1 MPQRLKIL
9 IELQK
14 VDSRLREL
22 KALQGDLPKKLE
34 ALKKQINEKTALLS
48 EKETALESAKKT
60 KHSAELEIQS
70 LREKDKKYRDQLF
83 KVTTNR
89 EYDAIQAEIDATA
102 ASIDEQETLFLEASE
117 KEETLTA
124 EIEQLKNEIQEAEKE
139 TAGVEEELQEKM
151 NLTRREETELQRR
164 REELVHDLDVP
175 IYRTYERI
183 RKGKPD
189 GLAVVPV
196 INGACGGCRQAIPP
210 QKILEIRR
218 MNQIIICEG
227 CGRILVWQDEE

>member
-9 IELQK
+9 IELQN
-14 VDSRLREL
+14 VDSRLRDL
-22 KALQGDLPKKLE
+22 QALQGDLPKKLE
-34 ALKKQINEKTALLS
+34 ALKQEAEEKSSLLNEKEAALA
-48 EKETALESAKKT
+48 EAKKN

-102 ASIDEQETLFLEASE
+102 TSIDQQETLFLESTEQEE
-117 KEETLTA
+117 KLSV
-124 EIEQLKNEIQEAEKE
+124 EIEELKKVLEEIRKNMEEVEK
-139 TAGVEEELQEKM
+139 ELQEKL
-151 NLTRREETELQRR
+151 NLTRKEENELQRR

-183 RKGKPD
+183 RKGKAD

-196 INGACGGCRQAIPP
+196 VNGACGGCRQAIPP

-218 MNQIIICEG
+218 MNQVIICEG
-227 CGRILVWQDEE
+227 CGRILIWQEEE

>member
-14 VDSRLREL
+14 VDSRLRDL

-34 ALKKQINEKTALLS
+34 ALKQKVSEKSSLLS
-48 EKETALESAKKT
+48 EKEAALEEAKKD

-89 EYDAIQAEIDATA
+89 EYDAIQAEIDAMATA
-102 ASIDEQETLFLEASE
+102 IDEQETLFLESSE
-117 KEETLTA
+117 KEETFTK
-124 EIEQLKNEIQEAEKE
+124 EIEELKKELEEIKKNVADVEK
-139 TAGVEEELQEKM
+139 ELQEKL

-183 RKGKPD
+183 RKGKSD

-196 INGACGGCRQAIPP
+196 VNGACGGCRQAIPP

-218 MNQIIICEG
+218 MNQVIICEG
-227 CGRILVWQDEE
+227 CGRILIWQEDE

>member
-22 KALQGDLPKKLE
+22 QALQGDLPKRLE
-34 ALKKQINEKTALLS
+34 ALKQNVNEKSDLLHA
-48 EKETALESAKKT
+48 KEAALEEAKT
-60 KHSAELEIQS
+60 AKHLAELEIQS
-70 LREKDKKYRDQLF
+70 LREKDKKYHDQLF

-89 EYDAIQAEIDATA
+89 EYDAIQAEIDATTTA
-102 ASIDEQETLFLEASE
+102 IDEQETLFLEASE

-124 EIEQLKNEIQEAEKE
+124 EIEELKKEVEQIQAEAVEVEK
-139 TAGVEEELQEKM
+139 ELQEKL

-196 INGACGGCRQAIPP
+196 VNGACGGCRQAIPP

-218 MNQIIICEG
+218 MNQVIICEG
-227 CGRILVWQDEE
+227 CGRILVWPDEE

>member
-22 KALQGDLPKKLE
+22 QALQGDLPKRLE
-34 ALKKQINEKTALLS
+34 ALKQNVNEKSDLLHA
-48 EKETALESAKKT
+48 KEAALEEAKTT
-60 KHSAELEIQS
+60 KHLAELEIQS
-70 LREKDKKYRDQLF
+70 LREKDKKYHDQLF

-89 EYDAIQAEIDATA
+89 EYDAIQAEIDATTTA
-102 ASIDEQETLFLEASE
+102 IDEQETLFLEASE

-124 EIEQLKNEIQEAEKE
+124 EIEELKKEVEQIKAEAVEVEK
-139 TAGVEEELQEKM
+139 ELQEKL

-196 INGACGGCRQAIPP
+196 VNGACGGCRQAIPP

-218 MNQIIICEG
+218 MNQVIICEG
-227 CGRILVWQDEE
+227 CGRILVWPDEE

>member
-1 MPQRLKIL
+1 LPQRLKIL

-22 KALQGDLPKKLE
+22 EALQGDLPKKLQS
-34 ALKKQINEKTALLS
+34 LKQQVDEKTTLLG
-48 EKETALESAKKT
+48 EKRKALEEAQKSKYA
-60 KHSAELEIQS
+60 AELEIKS

-89 EYDAIQAEIDATA
+89 EYDAIQAEIDSTA
-102 ASIDEQETLFLEASE
+102 AAIDTQETVFLEASE
-117 KEETLTA
+117 KEETLA
-124 EIEQLKNEIQEAEKE
+124 REIEELKAEVERIQEEAAK
-139 TAGVEEELQEKM
+139 VEEELREKL
-151 NLTRREETELQRR
+151 NLTRREVTELERR
-164 REELVHDLDVP
+164 REKLVHDLDVP

-183 RKGKPD
+183 RKGKVD

-196 INGACGGCRQAIPP
+196 VNGACGGCRQAIPP

-227 CGRILVWQDEE
+227 CGRILVWQDDE